1 MELLNTN
8 EAAKKMGVTA
18 IRVRQLI
25 REGKLEARQI
35 GRDYVIEAGSLDSVK
50 TYGKAGRPK
59 ETGGKSKPEK
69 AKSFKTI
76 FDMEAESGISLA
88 GSLDSGLG
96 DLSTNKKYLEG
107 FGTKAGEKR
116 ALLKRN
122 ENNR

>member
-25 REGKLEARQI
+25 REGKLEAKQI
-35 GRDYVIEAGSLDSVK
+35 GRDYVIEAGSLRSVK

-59 ETGGKSKPEK
+59 DGSGKSKPEK

-76 FDMEAESGISLA
+76 FDMEAESGVSLA

-116 ALLKRN
+116 ALLKRK
-122 ENNR
+122 